1 MLKQVY
7 EFAAAL
13 SRVIR
18 IRFDK
23 SNLEEI
29 PQLVEFVS
37 TRSAYVAQTSLFGYL
52 KTRMGRE
59 YVSIFKDDVFLPSIE
74 TAKWSV
80 YAACLSDLTIYA
92 VSLAAKQYGLQR
104 DKAES
109 LAMHLHQACVDSTF
123 EGKTAESIRQQ
134 SVDEF
139 RDRSSATIWA
149 NAAIG
154 ESAFSL
160 SPAALA
166 DASPVSDE
174 FKELDREI
182 VMNSIRLRWNDVRSQ
197 LRKRLDG
204 PAICSAW
211 LNGGQSGKVVDVPA
225 AGVRSRRP
233 N

>member
-1 MLKQVY
+1 MLKQVC
-7 EFAAAL
+7 EFATSL

-23 SNLEEI
+23 SSLEEI

-92 VSLAAKQYGLQR
+92 VSLAVRQAGLQR
-104 DKAES
+104 DQAES
-109 LAMHLHQACVDSTF
+109 LAVHLHRTCVDNTF
-123 EGKTAESIRQQ
+123 EGKTADSIRQQ
-134 SVDEF
+134 SIDEF
-139 RDRSSATIWA
+139 RERSGATIWA

-166 DASPVSDE
+166 DSSPVSDE

-182 VMNSIRLRWNDVRSQ
+182 VMNSIRLRWIDVRSQ
-197 LRKRLDG
+197 LGKRLDG
-204 PAICSAW
+204 SAICSAW
-211 LNGGQSGKVVDVPA
+211 LNGGHSGKVVGVPA
-225 AGVRSRRP
+225 VGARSRRP